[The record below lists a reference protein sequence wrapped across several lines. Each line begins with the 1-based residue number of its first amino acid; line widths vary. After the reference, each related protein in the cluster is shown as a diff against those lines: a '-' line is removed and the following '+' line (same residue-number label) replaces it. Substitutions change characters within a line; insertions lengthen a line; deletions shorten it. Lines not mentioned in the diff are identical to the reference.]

1 MKNSSFV
8 AAQAEKK
15 KHEKKKE
22 LWDQY
27 KKKMAEKLAKKQK
40 EAEQINIQVG
50 KFW

>member
-1 MKNSSFV
+1 M

-15 KHEKKKE
+15 KHEKKRE

-40 EAEQINIQVG
+40 EAEQVQVQVF
-50 KFW
+50 KRLILF